1 MLSTQA
7 TTPAAAAL
15 NRPASA
21 RSHHPRGGPRAR
33 HAARASSEQGT
44 GAAPGWKARAV
55 DRIARDRERVRRL
68 RAEAKEVAEEEREY
82 ARGIA
87 RDLLEA
93 FAEAQGA
100 IREAVSDA
108 REVEREARGACH
120 GDPGEKNK

>member
-1 MLSTQA
+1 MPATQA
-7 TTPAAAAL
+7 TSHAAAAL
-15 NRPASA
+15 NRPAPA
-21 RSHHPRGGPRAR
+21 RRLPAGGPRAR

-108 REVEREARGACH
+108 REVEREARDACS
-120 GDPGEKNK
+120 GNPGEKKK